1 MAYKGLLSKQ
11 RPLTDQE
18 TQTSFESWRESMIFH
33 ISLSDKSARF
43 LSTGDLK
50 TWTTAEGRGF
60 ADDGEAGTGD
70 VTVDNKMNKVA
81 KAALL
86 NIVLGSI
93 ATYCPVISAKFVKK
107 QSTSLDSI
115 WCRLRSYYGFRRAGS
130 RILELSELKPDHNE
144 SRESLWERLYSFIE
158 DQLLTRDGA
167 VIHEGI
173 KRENDEEFTPTL
185 LNVLVTIWLQALH
198 PSLPGLVKQ
207 KFATQLRSCTVYS
220 LREEISDSIPTIL
233 SEMEEKECNIS
244 RFNAYQGKQ
253 AQGGYQSR
261 GRYQKNNQYKNQSF
275 RKRSCSLCIAAGK
288 SPSDHFLS
296 ACPYLS
302 VDDQKHISRSRLLT
316 LQDDGTYEGDDDYEE
331 DSQNVG
337 RLNVN
342 LNDMSMNQPSQHPVS
357 GSGSSPIQVGRID
370 VFASP
375 VLNATVNDVP
385 SRWTL
390 DSGSESDCITEE
402 EALRLKL
409 KWKPTSHTATQG
421 DGKTPLNTIGEIHF
435 VAWYG
440 HHRLIFNG
448 LVVKN
453 LQTPILAGMPFHIVN
468 NVQVNYCKS
477 VIILDDCCRV
487 KFDPQKGSR
496 RKHAPNVLR
505 VTRQT
510 CVLPGEGVSFQLPES
525 MRHDEIVAIEPRITV
540 PKDMPEWVQCEL
552 AYPDEEGCVV
562 VKNSTSEP
570 VLISRHTQVCQARK
584 TTAAET
590 YMKSPQP
597 PQESL
602 VKESASEFNVH
613 SVIDLS
619 VDSRMSVSEK
629 ETFKTIH
636 EQYSSVFSPGIGL
649 YNNYSGEFSHVINM
663 SPNLPPQR
671 RGRIP
676 DYSKSDKELLQD
688 TFDYLL
694 SEGVFSRAEDVGQPV
709 EFVHPS
715 FLVKKASGGHRLVTS
730 FGEMAT
736 YCRAQPTVNSNVE
749 HALHQIGQY
758 EEIIIADLKN
768 SYYQLRL
775 PEESAKYVGVITPYK
790 GTYVYRR
797 SVMGLPGS
805 EAALEEILSRI
816 FGDLIRDGKMVKL
829 ADDLVMGGQSVQE
842 VTEVWREVLKRLQL
856 NGMKLSPSKTKIC
869 PTTASILG
877 WEWESGSIRPG
888 NHRINALLSC
898 DPPDTV
904 KGLRSYLGCFKYI
917 SRVLPKYGEI
927 LHPLEDIVAGELS
940 ADKIV
945 WTEELLASFSK
956 SKEHLKKVRAIV
968 LPKRSDQLHL
978 VTDASSRGLA
988 GTLYV
993 VRNNKPSVAGF
1004 FSAALK
1010 RNQSKLS
1017 TCELEALSIA
1027 ANLKHFSYQ
1036 IRQSTR
1042 TTRILTD
1049 SRPCCLAYKKLQ
1061 RGEYSS
1067 SPKMTTFLSVASQF
1081 AVEMLHISGSSNMF
1095 SDFASRNPVVCNSS
1109 NCSVC
1114 AFIDETCNAAVG
1126 EVTVSDVLSGRAKVP
1141 FSTKY
1146 SWGKIQQSCPDLS
1159 VVHKLLTTGASLPKK
1174 NRKLTTVRRYMNC
1187 GISVLTNN
1195 LEGLLVIKQSTPF
1208 KHTSVRVVIPK
1219 AASDGL
1225 LTALHIELNHPS
1237 VSQLKQ
1243 VFTRGFFCLD
1253 LSEKAK
1259 CVSEQ
1264 CFTCAALKNIPA
1276 AYHEQS
1282 TSVPADTIANK
1293 FSADVVRR
1301 SSQFIL
1307 LVREDITSYTD
1318 ATLVRNEQAE
1328 TLRDGLVLVLSR
1340 LKSLIGSTSIIRT
1353 DPATSLQSLHND
1365 GSLQKFNL
1373 RVELGEA
1380 KNVNKNPIAESAVKE
1395 LHAELVRLQP
1405 RGGKITDTTLAQAVS
1420 GMNNIIRQNKLSARE
1435 AWTKRDM
1442 HTGEELDVED
1452 SKMIKQKYD
1461 QRCGNHESSA
1471 SYKARGK
1478 PPKPLPEVELG
1489 QLAHLYSDRSK
1500 LKRRDKYLVT
1510 AVEEKEVTLQK
1521 FTKDQFRNKEYRV
1534 KKSDLIVLPQKK
1546 SVSLDTES
1554 GLTNIE
1560 RDKLKASL
1568 DDHTPVIPPTPALN
1582 CQPTIFSSDSSSSED
1597 SDDDYMPSSSLR
1609 LFLANSDQRR
1619 VTRSANIVE
1628 HSDEATSASD
1638 ISQESEAD
1646 DVNLADLFDTVEPN
1660 QVFEVLLE
1668 DAGDLNQAMNLG
1680 QKEDAEDG
1688 AGQASHT
1695 RPPRITRVPNR
1706 LEYGHPA
1713 NSGTRRKKRHTSA

>member
-1 MAYKGLLSKQ
+1 MAHKSLLSKQ
-11 RPLTDQE
+11 RALTDQE
-18 TQTSFESWRESMIFH
+18 TQTSFEGWRETMIFH

-43 LSTGDLK
+43 LSSGDLK
-50 TWTTAEGRGF
+50 MWTTAEGRGF
-60 ADDGEAGTGD
+60 TDDGEVGTGD
-70 VTVDNKMNKVA
+70 VTEENKMNKVA

-93 ATYCPVISAKFVKK
+93 ATYCPVISAKFIKK
-107 QSTSLDSI
+107 QSTSLDCI
-115 WCRLRSYYGFRRAGS
+115 WSRLRSYYGFRRAGS
-130 RILELSELKPDHNE
+130 RILELTELKPDHNE

-158 DQLLTRDGA
+158 DQLLTSDGA
-167 VIHEGI
+167 VLHEGI

-185 LNVLVTIWLQALH
+185 LNVLVTIWLQAIN
-198 PSLPGLVKQ
+198 PSLPALVKQ
-207 KFATQLRSCTVYS
+207 RFATQLRSCTVYS
-220 LREEISDSIPTIL
+220 LREEISDSIPTII
-233 SEMEEKECNIS
+233 SEMEDKESSIS
-244 RFNAYQGKQ
+244 RFNAYQGRQ
-253 AQGGYQSR
+253 AKGGYQSR
-261 GRYQKNNQYKNQSF
+261 GQKNNQYKNQGF
-275 RKRSCSLCIAAGK
+275 RKRCSLCVAAGK

-302 VDDQKHISRSRLLT
+302 VDDQKHISRSRMLT
-316 LQDDGTYEGDDDYEE
+316 SQDNETYEDEDGYED

-342 LNDMSMNQPSQHPVS
+342 LDNMSVSQPALYPAS
-357 GSGSSPIQVGRID
+357 GAGPSPIIRRVD

-375 VLNATVNDVP
+375 VLNTTVNNKI
-385 SRWTL
+385 SKWTL

-402 EALRLKL
+402 ECTRLKL
-409 KWKPTSHTATQG
+409 KWRPTKHTATQG
-421 DGKTPLNTIGEIHF
+421 DGWTPLNTIGEIHF

-440 HHRLIFNG
+440 HHQLIFNG
-448 LVVKN
+448 LVVKS
-453 LQTPILAGMPFHIVN
+453 LQTPVLAGMPFHIVN

-477 VIILDDCCRV
+477 VITLDDCCTI
-487 KFDPQKGSR
+487 KFNTQKGSQ
-496 RKHAPNVLR
+496 RKHAPSVLR

-525 MRHDEIVAIEPRITV
+525 MRHEDIVAIEPRTTI
-540 PKDMPEWVQCEL
+540 PKDMPEWVRCEL
-552 AYPDEEGCVV
+552 AHPDEDGCVV
-562 VKNSTSEP
+562 VKNSTKEP
-570 VLISRHTQVCQARK
+570 VLISRHTQICQVRK
-584 TTAAET
+584 TTAAESFE
-590 YMKSPQP
+590 KSPQP

-602 VKESASEFNVH
+602 IKEIPSEFNVH
-613 SVIDLS
+613 NAIDLNI
-619 VDSRMSVSEK
+619 DSRMSNSEK
-629 ETFKTIH
+629 EAFKAIH

-649 YNNYSGEFSHVINM
+649 YNNYSGEFYHVINM

-676 DYSKSDKELLQD
+676 DYSKNDKEILQD

-709 EFVHPS
+709 EYVHPS
-715 FLVKKASGGHRLVTS
+715 FLIKKASGGYRLVTS
-730 FGEMAT
+730 FGEMAN
-736 YCRAQPTVNSNVE
+736 YCRTQPTVNSNVE
-749 HALHQIGQY
+749 HTLHQIGQY
-758 EEIIIADLKN
+758 EEIIVADLKD
-768 SYYQLRL
+768 SYFQFRL

-842 VTEVWREVLKRLQL
+842 VTEVWQEVLKRLQL
-856 NGMKLSPSKTKIC
+856 NGLKLSPTKTKIC
-869 PTTASILG
+869 PTSASILG
-877 WEWESGSIRPG
+877 WEWKSGNIKPG
-888 NHRINALLSC
+888 DHRINALLSC
-898 DPPDTV
+898 EPPTTV
-904 KGLRSYLGCFKYI
+904 KGLRSYLGCFKFI

-927 LHPLEDIVAGELS
+927 LHPLENIVAGEQS

-945 WTEELLASFSK
+945 WTEELLTSFNR
-956 SKEHLKKVRAIV
+956 SKEHLKKVRAII
-968 LPKRSDQLHL
+968 LPRRSDQLHL
-978 VTDASSRGLA
+978 VTDASSTGIA

-993 VRNNKPSVAGF
+993 VRNGKPTVAGF

-1036 IRQSTR
+1036 IRQSTK
-1042 TTRILTD
+1042 TTRIMTD

-1095 SDFASRNPVVCNSS
+1095 SDFASRNPVICNSS
-1109 NCSVC
+1109 DCSVC
-1114 AFIDETCNAAVG
+1114 AFIEETSNAAVG

-1141 FSTKY
+1141 YSTKY
-1146 SWGKIQQSCPDLS
+1146 SWKKIQQSCSDLS

-1174 NRKLTTVRRYMNC
+1174 NKKLTTVRRYMNC

-1225 LTALHIELNHPS
+1225 LTALHLELNHPS
-1237 VSQLKQ
+1237 TSQLKQ

-1253 LSEKAK
+1253 LSEKARI
-1259 CVSEQ
+1259 VSEQ

-1276 AYHEQS
+1276 TYHEQS
-1282 TSVPADTIANK
+1282 TSIPADTIAKK

-1318 ATLVRNEQAE
+1318 ATIVRNEQAE
-1328 TLRDGLVLVLSR
+1328 TLRDGLVLLLSR

-1353 DPATSLQSLHND
+1353 DPATALQTLHND

-1373 RVELGEA
+1373 RIELGEA
-1380 KNVNKNPIAESAVKE
+1380 KNPNKNPIAESAVKE

-1420 GMNNIIRQNKLSARE
+1420 GMNNIIRQNKLSSRE

-1442 HTGEELDVED
+1442 HTGEELNVNDRE
-1452 SKMIKQKYD
+1452 MIKQKYD

-1478 PPKPLPEVELG
+1478 PPTPLPKVELG
-1489 QLAHLYSDRSK
+1489 QLAHIYSDRSK
-1500 LKRRDKYLVT
+1500 LQRRDKYLVT
-1510 AVEEKEVTLQK
+1510 DVEEKEVTLQK

-1534 KKSDLIVLPQKK
+1534 KKSDLILLPQTKSDSLETQGALTNSGKENLDDYTPVLP
-1546 SVSLDTES
+1546 SAP
-1554 GLTNIE
+1554 I
-1560 RDKLKASL
+1560 LKF
-1568 DDHTPVIPPTPALN
+1568 PPTI
-1582 CQPTIFSSDSSSSED
+1582 TDYSSSDD
-1597 SDDDYMPSSSLR
+1597 SDEDYMPSSSLR
-1609 LFLANSDQRR
+1609 LFLPNSDQRR
-1619 VTRSANIVE
+1619 ITRSVYAVE
-1628 HSDEATSASD
+1628 HFNEATSASD
-1638 ISQESEAD
+1638 ISQEGDDES
-1646 DVNLADLFDTVEPN
+1646 DVNLEDLFDADDSEHET
-1660 QVFEVLLE
+1660 
-1668 DAGDLNQAMNLG
+1668 NLV
-1680 QKEDAEDG
+1680 QEEDAEG
-1688 AGQASHT
+1688 RPGQTLHT
-1695 RPPRITRVPNR
+1695 RPSRTIRAPAR
-1706 LEYGHPA
+1706 YGDPV
-1713 NSGTRRKKRHTSA
+1713 NSGTRRKERHTSA